1 MKLYYRGLSYEYNL
15 SDNQSQASTKP
26 FQPVRRESEPAYK
39 LSYRGLNYNVN
50 PNQKSTQ
57 VSLQQEA
64 YQLIYRGIAYWVHRI
79 GQKQVTLLSQPVINL
94 QKAPSQQLGSSKFT
108 I

>member
-1 MKLYYRGLSYEYNL
+1 MKLSVRGLSYEYDL
-15 SDNQSQASTKP
+15 SDNQSQASSKP
-26 FQPVRRESEPAYK
+26 FQQVHRESEPAYK

-50 PNQKSTQ
+50 PNQESTQ

-64 YQLIYRGIAYWVHRI
+64 YQLIYRGIAYWANRI
-79 GQKQVTLLSQPVINL
+79 GQKQVILVSQPVINL
-94 QKAPSQQLGSSKFT
+94 PKAPSQQLGSSKFT

>member
-26 FQPVRRESEPAYK
+26 FQPVRCESEPAYK

-50 PNQKSTQ
+50 PNHKSTQ
-57 VSLQQEA
+57 VFLQQEA
-64 YQLIYRGIAYWVHRI
+64 YQLIYRGIAYWVNRI
-79 GQKQVTLLSQPVINL
+79 GQKQVTLVPQPVLICKKHLLNN
-94 QKAPSQQLGSSKFT
+94 
-108 I
+108 